1 MTEVR
6 NINYP
11 PKEILKEKRKAEY
24 LILWMLNN
32 NDYCVW
38 NDFNIEPLN
47 IKQSTLSNNLNTL
60 QGNGLI
66 EKIIKLISNRRKK
79 IYVITEN
86 GIKRYNSLSIDV
98 EKGEK
103 RLSYPPQIIQ
113 NNRNYKHIIIWLLY
127 NNEYCKWNEFTTE
140 PLNLNQSTLSKKLN
154 LLINQNFIK
163 KERILE
169 FNYDVYKITAEGK
182 TEYSKVLKSY
192 DLDRQS
198 ILNEEI
204 KRIEEITSKT
214 FSFFKEN
221 KIKSDE
227 IKFRFLY
234 NILKLDYSLVQTFLP
249 KEDDF
254 RKLILF
260 ISINNPSEYPSYIS
274 IKDFSIKYGIDSL
287 TLDFFLKK
295 IIDENIFSVK
305 FFKLIVETD
314 QIYYFQANGELEK
327 KLRVIVETAIT
338 KLAYLNKFYNAS
350 NPEEIRL
357 TKKNIEDQILGDI
370 CENLFDKELFDSL
383 RIFLWKYIEF
393 LKYKIEQ
400 KQALIDISDRLE
412 GIAWHSISKL
422 YQDHKII
429 SDLQEEELSY
439 NIEILENPREDVYE
453 TIAYYTKLG
462 ILRANKFKNE
472 FFKQENLPLLT
483 KIEKLIN
490 QRDYLS
496 GKGFIEENEE
506 SFDNV
511 EALILKIIIFSYLK
525 KFDLALNLAQVL
537 LNLTPKKYLGYLLLS
552 KVYEDMRNYEDA
564 LNTVEKGLSIEQNT
578 LLICLKTQI
587 LVNLKQFKEANTVID
602 KELSKNPENIPQL
615 LSKSLILRNEKK
627 FDNSLEILN
636 KAIDIMPDGH
646 PELHELLI
654 QKGITLNSNN
664 KYIEA
669 IGIFTKAAEIKSST
683 INYGWLYSNMA
694 LSYMNLKQIEKAEEA
709 IDRGIKLDPHHIH
722 SILTKAGILIYR
734 KDNQN
739 ALNLIETAIKIDDG
753 NPVIIRY
760 KAEILFFL
768 EKVEESLILI
778 EESINLDKKNVR
790 SYNTKAKI
798 LTKLK
803 RFEEA
808 ISTISYALDIDSD
821 YSTLYI
827 TKALIFVEKEDV
839 NEALDVIEFAIK
851 RLPKFGDLYME
862 KVTYLIKLN
871 KLEEALATVN
881 KGLEI
886 DPNFITLYIGK
897 SNLLADMKSYDKAIE
912 TIDKGLEINRNMV
925 LLYYQKAKLLNFLK
939 KYKDSLKTI
948 NKGLKVQ
955 PNFIQLNVEKAY
967 VLSKM
972 NRSDEALKTIET
984 AIELEPKNPIIYL
997 KIVIILASLNQK
1009 DKVNELIEKTLKT
1022 YPRNVDILEF
1032 KARTLLEDGKYK
1044 EALEVIDSGL
1054 EIEQTNILL
1063 YVTKAEILKADSKL
1077 EESLA
1082 VLSEGSQFDPA
1093 NIGILL
1099 TQIIIYSELG
1109 EFETALDTI
1118 NKAIEIKPF
1127 EIILYEIKMDIYHG
1141 MEDYEKQLE
1150 ILEFLIKKDPNNVQN
1165 YNYKAYSLCYLG
1177 KKEEAIKSIQRAIKL
1192 EPNNGDFYDSYGE
1205 ILIEFHDYEEA
1216 IEKLTKALE
1225 INPKGSYAHE
1235 TYVKLGIC
1243 YFNLKDYDNALKN
1256 LNHGRSLSSETNKQK
1271 WIEKANKYLS
1281 ELENLKS

>member
-60 QGNGLI
+60 QGNGLV

-98 EKGEK
+98 EKSEK
-103 RLSYPPQIIQ
+103 RLSYPPIIIQ
-113 NNRNYKHIIIWLLY
+113 KERNYNDIIIWLLY
-127 NNEYCKWNEFTTE
+127 NNEYCKWNEFTIE

-163 KERILE
+163 KERIPE
-169 FNYDVYKITAEGK
+169 FNYDVYKITTEGK
-182 TEYSKVLKSY
+182 TEYSKVLESY

-221 KIKSDE
+221 KIESDE
-227 IKFRFLY
+227 IKFRFLF

-295 IIDENIFSVK
+295 IIEENIFSVK
-305 FFKLIVETD
+305 FFKLIIETD
-314 QIYYFQANGELEK
+314 QIYYFQANGEIEK
-327 KLRVIVETAIT
+327 NLRVKVETAIT
-338 KLAYLNKFYNAS
+338 KLTYLNKFYNAS

-357 TKKNIEDQILGDI
+357 TKKIIEDQILDDI
-370 CENLFDKELFDSL
+370 CENLFHKELFDSL
-383 RIFLWKYIEF
+383 RTFLWKYIEF

-400 KQALIDISDRLE
+400 KKTLTDISDRLE
-412 GIAWHSISKL
+412 GIAWYSISNL
-422 YQDHKII
+422 YQEHEII
-429 SDLQEEELSY
+429 SDLQEQDLPY
-439 NIEILENPREDVYE
+439 NIEILENPKEDVYE
-453 TIAYYTKLG
+453 AIAYYTKLG

-552 KVYEDMRNYEDA
+552 KVYEDMKNYEDA
-564 LNTVEKGLSIEQNT
+564 LETVEKGLSTEQNT

-587 LVNLKQFKEANTVID
+587 LVNLKQFEEANTVID
-602 KELSKNPENIPQL
+602 KELSKNPENITLL
-615 LSKSLILRNEKK
+615 LSKSLILRREKK
-627 FDNSLEILN
+627 SDLSLEILN
-636 KAIDIMPDGH
+636 KAIDLMPDSH

-654 QKGITLNSNN
+654 QKGITLNSIN
-664 KYIEA
+664 KFNEA

-694 LSYMNLKQIEKAEEA
+694 ISYLSLTQIERAEEA
-709 IDRGIKLDPHHIH
+709 IDKGIKLDPQHIH
-722 SILTKAGILIYR
+722 SILTKIGILLIR
-734 KDNQN
+734 KDYKN
-739 ALNLIETAIKIDDG
+739 ALNLIEAALKIDD
-753 NPVIIRY
+753 NDPEIIRY
-760 KAEILFFL
+760 KAETLFFL
-768 EKVEESLILI
+768 EKVEEALILI
-778 EESINLDKKNVR
+778 EESINLDDKNVT
-790 SYNTKAKI
+790 SYNKKAKFLI
-798 LTKLK
+798 KLK

-808 ISTISYALDIDSD
+808 ISTINYALEINLDNP
-821 YSTLYI
+821 TLYL
-827 TKALIFVEKEDV
+827 TKASIFSEMENI
-839 NEALDVIEFAIK
+839 NEALNVIEFALK
-851 RLPKFGDLYME
+851 KFPKFENLYTE
-862 KVTYLIKLN
+862 KSTYLMKLN
-871 KLEEALATVN
+871 KPEEALATVN
-881 KGLEI
+881 NGLELH
-886 DPNFITLYIGK
+886 PNLITLHLEKSSVLIG
-897 SNLLADMKSYDKAIE
+897 MRSYEKAIE
-912 TIDKGLEINRNMV
+912 TLDEGIKKNPYIV
-925 LLYYQKAKLLNFLK
+925 FFYSQKAKILNIQK
-939 KYKDSLKTI
+939 KYDDSLKTI

-955 PNFIQLNVEKAY
+955 PNFMQLNVEKAY
-967 VLSKM
+967 VLLRMKKL
-972 NRSDEALKTIET
+972 DEALKAIDI
-984 AIELEPKNPIIYL
+984 AIELDPNNPKTYIRKVGIL
-997 KIVIILASLNQK
+997 KKFNQK
-1009 DKVNELIEKTLKT
+1009 DKVYEFIEKTLKIF
-1022 YPRNVDILEF
+1022 PKNVNFLEI
-1032 KARTLLEDGKYK
+1032 KALTLSENGKYK
-1044 EALEVIDSGL
+1044 EALEIINSGF
-1054 EIEQTNILL
+1054 EIEPNNIFL
-1063 YVTKAEILKADSKL
+1063 YVSKAHILKANKRL
-1077 EESLA
+1077 EEALA
-1082 VLSEGSQFDPA
+1082 VLSEGSRFDPTNLIILNLQL
-1093 NIGILL
+1093 NIYID
-1099 TQIIIYSELG
+1099 LG
-1109 EFETALDTI
+1109 EFDTALNTI
-1118 NKAIEIKPF
+1118 NKAIEIKPSKNQLF
-1127 EIILYEIKMDIYHG
+1127 LLKVGIYRK
-1141 MEDYEKQLE
+1141 MEDYEKELE
-1150 ILEFLIKKDPNNVQN
+1150 ILEFLIKKDPYNVRN
-1165 YNYKAYSLCYLG
+1165 YNMKAYSLCHLG
-1177 KKEEAIKSIQRAIKL
+1177 KKEGAIKAIKRAIKI

-1205 ILIEFHDYEEA
+1205 ILMEFHDYELA
-1216 IEKLTKALE
+1216 IEKLTKAIE
-1225 INPKGSYAHE
+1225 INPKEFYAHE

-1243 YFNLKDYDNALKN
+1243 YFNLKDYDNAMKN
-1256 LNHGRSLSSETNKQK
+1256 LNQGRSLSSEIKRQE
-1271 WIEKANKYLS
+1271 WIEKADKYLS